1 MFVPLIDNK
10 CCSKGPGVLFDRVN
24 LTLGNTSI
32 LENISFTIDPGTI
45 HCLIGPNGGG
55 KTSLLR
61 SLLGQMP
68 HTGEIAISSPGPVV
82 MGYVPQALDFD
93 HTLPITVDDFMAMV
107 CQGRPAFTGIKAVHR
122 PSIDQALSRVGLTKK
137 RKRILGQLSG
147 GERQRLL
154 LAQALLPF
162 PNLLLMDEPMAG
174 LDKDGGRMLND
185 LLMELKHQGVTI
197 FWIHH
202 DLKEVKAIADRVTCV
217 NKGVL
222 FSGQPG
228 LVLSSQQILDA
239 FSAR

>member
-1 MFVPLIDNK
+1 VH
-10 CCSKGPGVLFDRVN
+10 
-24 LTLGNTSI
+24 LTLGNTAI
-32 LENISFTIDPGTI
+32 LADVSFTIDPGTI

-68 HTGEIAISSPGPVV
+68 HTGEISISSPGQVS
-82 MGYVPQALDFD
+82 MGYVPQVLDFD

-107 CQGRPAFTGIKAVHR
+107 CQARPAFTGIKPNLR
-122 PSIDQALSRVGLTKK
+122 SPINRALSRVGLMEK
-137 RKRILGQLSG
+137 RKRTLGQLSG

-162 PNLLLMDEPMAG
+162 PNFLILDEPMAG
-174 LDKDGGRMLND
+174 LDKGGGEMLNA
-185 LLMELKHQGVTI
+185 LLTELKHQGTTI

-202 DLKEVKAIADRVTCV
+202 DLKEVRSMADHVTCV

-222 FSGQPG
+222 FSGPPD

>member
-1 MFVPLIDNK
+1 MDTPLI
-10 CCSKGPGVLFDRVN
+10 KGPGVSFNRVN

-32 LENISFTIDPGTI
+32 LEDVSFTIDPGTI

-68 HTGEIAISSPGPVV
+68 HTGEIAITSPGPVT
-82 MGYVPQALDFD
+82 MGYVPQVLDFD

-107 CQGRPAFTGIKAVHR
+107 CQDRPAFTGIKAGRR
-122 PSIDQALSRVGLTKK
+122 PAIDRALSRVGLMEK
-137 RKRILGQLSG
+137 RKRTMGQLSG

-162 PNLLLMDEPMAG
+162 PGFLILDEPMTG
-174 LDKDGGRMLND
+174 LDKGGGRMLYD
-185 LLMELKHQGVTI
+185 LLTEFKHQGVTI

-202 DLKEVKAIADRVTCV
+202 DLKEVKAMADGVTCV

-222 FSGQPG
+222 FSGPPDR
-228 LVLSSQQILDA
+228 VLSSQQILDA